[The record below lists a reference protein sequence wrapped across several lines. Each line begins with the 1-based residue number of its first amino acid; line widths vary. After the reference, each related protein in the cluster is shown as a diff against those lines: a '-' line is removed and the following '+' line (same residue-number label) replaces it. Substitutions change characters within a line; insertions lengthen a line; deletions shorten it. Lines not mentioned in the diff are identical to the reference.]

1 MQCCDARFNTNELIK
16 CGDSSNVSVLITAGN
31 KAHRAVRLSCATFL
45 GGSTVSLNES
55 PDCHIEKIIRGD
67 AEEVIALV
75 SADLED
81 EQVQYFLRNR
91 DCLMTDL
98 HSSKARLGINQEKLT
113 DFELKGNKISYEA
126 RLWFYIPEYSVGL
139 TIDQLM
145 TTGLEVGKIYLRNPK
160 LKYSAEELINLISN
174 RTIIVPKGTRV
185 LEEGVLAVPVMPFVH
200 LPNLR
205 VLTPEYLR
213 AAVLKR
219 IPREDL
225 YFAQPEQEVKK
236 VIVPA
241 GSGVISHTSLFTQ
254 QNEVYILDPEHTDA
268 RVGSKHTN
276 GIIYLELM
284 GGDKDTVKERVHFE
298 VYKPAQ
304 AQYEGRQ
311 DFFIDLKSPL
321 LDRLYEEEA
330 VDEMTVA
337 AISGTEGPRFI
348 KLDSRYDQLLQELR
362 HGTSLVLHGFPNRLL
377 ASYLIVAADL
387 GLISDLTF
395 KSAYEEGYF
404 FRSEDLAFMNA
415 LQDMGV
421 EIFWKN
427 PLQGDLVLYKQF
439 FMRSSVIPSF
449 NEAFSSR
456 KLAAIYGTA
465 GDVDAETQ
473 KEIVDSIKSFKA
485 FHGGVCG
492 ILTGGSS
499 GSVMSFVSET
509 TASLGMLSGAVYWQ
523 IPGVEIYPHVDFAA
537 YLARNDLLERQE
549 ILSQTTEAD
558 IYFRGGVGT
567 NLENAITFVKKKL
580 GIGHYKPQIF
590 VGSFYK
596 PLREWLNHLAREGV
610 ADPKV
615 FENCYFIE
623 HGSRIFKTLCEHFG
637 SEDKMIREVSTE

>member
-1 MQCCDARFNTNELIK
+1 
-16 CGDSSNVSVLITAGN
+16 
-31 KAHRAVRLSCATFL
+31 
-45 GGSTVSLNES
+45 VSLNES
-55 PDCHIEKIIRGD
+55 PDCYIEKIIRGD

-81 EQVQYFLRNR
+81 EQVQYFLRNQ
-91 DCLMTDL
+91 DFLTTDL
-98 HSSKARLGINQEKLT
+98 HSTKARLGINQEKLT

-126 RLWFYIPEYSVGL
+126 RFWFYIPEYAVGL

-174 RTIIVPKGTRV
+174 RTIIVPKGTKV

-200 LPNLR
+200 LPNPK
-205 VLTPEYLR
+205 VLTPDYLK

-225 YFAQPEQEVKK
+225 YFAQPEQEVKQ
-236 VIVPA
+236 VIIPA
-241 GSGVISHTSLFTQ
+241 GSGAISHTSLFTQ

-284 GGDKDTVKERVHFE
+284 GGDRDIVKERVHIE
-298 VYKPAQ
+298 VYKPAKTKF
-304 AQYEGRQ
+304 EGKQ
-311 DFFIDLKSPL
+311 ECFIDVKSSL
-321 LDRLYEEEA
+321 LDKLFEAGA
-330 VDEMTVA
+330 VDKNTIA
-337 AISGTEGPRFI
+337 AIRGAEQPKFI
-348 KLDSRYDQLLQELR
+348 KLNTRYNQLLHEI
-362 HGTSLVLHGFPNRLL
+362 GGDTSLVLHDFPNRLL

-387 GLISDLTF
+387 GLIKDLTF

-421 EIFWKN
+421 EICWKN

-439 FMRSSVIPSF
+439 FMRPSVIPSF

-473 KEIVDSIKSFKA
+473 KEIVDSIKSFKD

-492 ILTGGSS
+492 ILTGGSA

-509 TASLGMLSGAVYWQ
+509 TASLGMLSGAVYWK

-549 ILSQTTEAD
+549 ILSETTEAD
-558 IYFRGGVGT
+558 IYFKGGVGT

-596 PLREWLNHLAREGV
+596 PLQAWLNHLAREGM

-615 FENCYFIE
+615 FENCYFIK
-623 HGSRIFKTLCEHFG
+623 HGAEIFEALCKHFG
-637 SEDKMIREVSTE
+637 SEDKMIREVSSE